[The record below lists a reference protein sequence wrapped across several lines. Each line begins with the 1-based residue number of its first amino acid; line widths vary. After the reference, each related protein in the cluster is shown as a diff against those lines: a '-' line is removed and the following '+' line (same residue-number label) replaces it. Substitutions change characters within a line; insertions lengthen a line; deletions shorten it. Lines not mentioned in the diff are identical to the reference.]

1 MRGLEVSLGSLLED
15 LLVQRQVGYRLAQP
29 GVLGLQLLQAPHLVA
44 LQPAK
49 LSPPP
54 ILGHLRN
61 PNLADRIG
69 RALAL

>member
-1 MRGLEVSLGSLLED
+1 MRGLEVSLGGLGQAQ
-15 LLVQRQVGYRLAQP
+15 LVQRQIRHRTPQAGIL
-29 GVLGLQLLQAPHLVA
+29 LLQLLQAPDLVA